1 MDRDHT
7 ARGKQKTLLHSLAQ
21 GEGEKNKR
29 GRMEVASEGT
39 VGLSHQLQV
48 SAKLVISPDP
58 LLPPQSICNCATA
71 NDTKLIFIS
80 KTNERHLKVGRSPEC
95 LCFDCRRS
103 LRGDACSQESL
114 GQSCHGAFAA
124 TFNSL
129 QPQQSCVD
137 NPHGRSIAKSAN
149 G

>member
-1 MDRDHT
+1 M
-7 ARGKQKTLLHSLAQ
+7 
-21 GEGEKNKR
+21 
-29 GRMEVASEGT
+29 ASEGA
-39 VGLSHQLQV
+39 VGLPHQLQV

-58 LLPPQSICNCATA
+58 LLPPQRICNCATA
-71 NDTKLIFIS
+71 NDTELIFIS

-95 LCFDCRRS
+95 LCFDCCRS

-137 NPHGRSIAKSAN
+137 NPHGQSICQVCKWLSIPSHGECTIKTISIWSLQLSIN
-149 G
+149 TGSRYI